1 MATRRMSI
9 FFTVVLSIWTAMHIY
24 VFWRIASIPSLSRVA
39 RVLLILVAVFLW
51 SSYVVGRIV
60 ARRRLTAVAAPLEW
74 VGSYW
79 LGIIF
84 LIFCSLVVVDII
96 SGFGYFLPALA
107 PTLRE
112 YAIVAALALAIIALV
127 QGARAPVITSYDV
140 KLPGLSSAHDGLV
153 IAAATDMHVG
163 ETLGADWLSGRVR
176 QIQALRPDLVI
187 LAGDIV
193 EGDGG
198 HGDLLPLFRQLSAP
212 LGVFAVTGNH
222 EFYAGAEYAV
232 GFLESAGVRVLR
244 DRWIELRPGLVL
256 AGVDDLTAR
265 RQYGSDNNFVG
276 RSLAGRPNPAA
287 TIFVSHTP
295 WHVEQARD
303 AGAGLMLSGHTHGG
317 QIWPFGYLVRR
328 QYPFVAGKYDL
339 GTMTLIVCRGSGTWG
354 PRMRLWR
361 RSEILRITLRS

>member
-1 MATRRMSI
+1 MSI

-163 ETLGADWLSGRVR
+163 ETLGA
-176 QIQALRPDLVI
+176 
-187 LAGDIV
+187 
-193 EGDGG
+193 
-198 HGDLLPLFRQLSAP
+198 
-212 LGVFAVTGNH
+212 
-222 EFYAGAEYAV
+222 
-232 GFLESAGVRVLR
+232 
-244 DRWIELRPGLVL
+244 
-256 AGVDDLTAR
+256 
-265 RQYGSDNNFVG
+265 
-276 RSLAGRPNPAA
+276 
-287 TIFVSHTP
+287 
-295 WHVEQARD
+295 
-303 AGAGLMLSGHTHGG
+303 
-317 QIWPFGYLVRR
+317 
-328 QYPFVAGKYDL
+328 
-339 GTMTLIVCRGSGTWG
+339 
-354 PRMRLWR
+354 
-361 RSEILRITLRS
+361 